1 MKAQPKTPGA
11 HLLRGVQVKVANTLD
26 ELMQVIAIR
35 SIVYMGEQD
44 CPYSEEFDGNDFAGA
59 THLLAH
65 ANGEP
70 AGVMRMRW
78 FAGFAKVERVAVR
91 PGRRSGHVAR
101 AMIELATSLAAR
113 KGYREILGHIEP
125 RLLDFWKRYGGVRER
140 PGRPEVRFS
149 DRRYIEIIKDVA
161 PAENALSL
169 ETPAMVLLRPE
180 GAWDEPGVLDRS
192 SRRNAVL
199 ERA

>member
-1 MKAQPKTPGA
+1 MKVQPKTLGA
-11 HLLRGVQVKVANTLD
+11 RLSRGVQVKVANTLD
-26 ELMQVIAIR
+26 DLMQVIAIR

-44 CPYSEEFDGNDFAGA
+44 CPYAEEFDGNDFAGA

-65 ANGEP
+65 SNGEP

-101 AMIELATSLAAR
+101 ALIELATALAAR

-125 RLLDFWKRYGGVRER
+125 GLLDFWKRYGGVRER
-140 PGRPEVRFS
+140 PERPEVRFS
-149 DRRYIEIIKDVA
+149 DRRYIEIIKDVV

-192 SRRNAVL
+192 LHRNAVL